1 MDNRKIII
9 ASYVI
14 TGILL
19 WYLTRHGIQ
28 SLYVGWYQV
37 RRFPGIELIREF
49 LPAVVG
55 LSGFAILFFNKRINT
70 FLEEVVA
77 ELKKVTWPSREDVVK
92 STIVVL
98 GCVLF
103 ASCVL
108 AVFDIAFGR
117 AISYL
122 LHS

>member
-9 ASYVI
+9 ASYVCSS
-14 TGILL
+14 ILL
-19 WYLTRHGIQ
+19 WFLTRQGMQ
-28 SLYVGWYQV
+28 GLYVGFYQV
-37 RRFPGIELIREF
+37 RRLPGIAAVREF
-49 LPAVVG
+49 LPVIVG
-55 LSGFAILFFNKRINT
+55 LASFFILYTNGKVNT
-70 FLEEVVA
+70 FLEEVVV

-103 ASCVL
+103 ASGVL
-108 AVFDIAFGR
+108 AVFDIAFGKM
-117 AISYL
+117 ISYL

>member
-9 ASYVI
+9 ASYVA
-14 TGILL
+14 TGMVF
-19 WYLTRHGIQ
+19 WFLTRQGLQALVTGSYSIRKLPSIGI
-28 SLYVGWYQV
+28 
-37 RRFPGIELIREF
+37 IREF
-49 LPAVVG
+49 LPVVVG
-55 LSGFAILFFNKRINT
+55 LAAFA
-70 FLEEVVA
+70 FLMLNSKVNNFLDEVVV

-103 ASCVL
+103 ASGVL
-108 AVFDIAFGR
+108 AVFDVAFGKM
-117 AISYL
+117 ISYL

>member
-9 ASYVI
+9 SSYVA
-14 TGILL
+14 TSILL
-19 WYLTRHGIQ
+19 WFLARQGMQ
-28 SLYVGWYQV
+28 GLYVSFYQI
-37 RRFPGIELIREF
+37 RRLPGITAVREF
-49 LPAVVG
+49 LPVVIG
-55 LSGFAILFFNKRINT
+55 LASFFILYYNGKVNT
-70 FLEEVVA
+70 FLEEVVL

-103 ASCVL
+103 ASGVL
-108 AVFDIAFGR
+108 AVFDIAFGKM
-117 AISYL
+117 ISYL

>member
-9 ASYVI
+9 ASYV
-14 TGILL
+14 GGAILL
-19 WYLTRHGIQ
+19 WFLTRQGLQ
-28 SLYVGWYQV
+28 GLYVGFYQV
-37 RRFPGIELIREF
+37 RKLPGITLVREF
-49 LPAVVG
+49 LPVVVG
-55 LSGFAILFFNKRINT
+55 LAAFFILFFHTKVNS
-70 FLEEVVA
+70 FLEEVVV

-103 ASCVL
+103 ASGVL
-108 AVFDIAFGR
+108 AVFDIAFGKM
-117 AISYL
+117 ISYL

>member
-14 TGILL
+14 TGMVF
-19 WYLTRHGIQ
+19 WFLTRQGLQALVTGSYSVRKLPSIGI
-28 SLYVGWYQV
+28 
-37 RRFPGIELIREF
+37 IREVLPVVIGLAAFAF
-49 LPAVVG
+49 LMLNSKV
-55 LSGFAILFFNKRINT
+55 NN
-70 FLEEVVA
+70 FLDEVVV

-103 ASCVL
+103 ASGVL
-108 AVFDIAFGR
+108 AVFDVAFGKM
-117 AISYL
+117 ISYL